1 MRCNRRRTEG
11 ECPCC
16 LRSEQR
22 MGRALNAMFQM
33 FHELARFD
41 QSADREWRNLLG
53 DQKSYR
59 MAAKAIGRENLPPM
73 DDLLP
78 DVFNPEE

>member
-1 MRCNRRRTEG
+1 
-11 ECPCC
+11 
-16 LRSEQR
+16 
-22 MGRALNAMFQM
+22 MGKALGAMFQM
-33 FHELARFD
+33 FHQLARFD
-41 QSADREWRNLLG
+41 RSADVEWRNLLG

-78 DVFNPEE
+78 DTFDPEE